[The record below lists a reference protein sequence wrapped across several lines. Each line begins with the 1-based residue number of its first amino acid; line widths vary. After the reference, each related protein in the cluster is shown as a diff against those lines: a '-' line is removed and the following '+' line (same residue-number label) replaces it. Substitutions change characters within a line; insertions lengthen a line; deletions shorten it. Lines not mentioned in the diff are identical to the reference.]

1 MVSSYSLFTYLCSSV
16 SLFLN
21 FTETCGPSSLFS
33 CHANTTCR
41 HHDLLHTSHLYPSW
55 FLLELTSYLPSK
67 SSTSGLLVKVEDFYE
82 NDSESWRNF
91 SVILR
96 KGNDVELL
104 KAKIYQ
110 WTLQLCLPSSI
121 QRRPEIDLVSSE
133 VIQIIC

>member
-1 MVSSYSLFTYLCSSV
+1 MILPVFSV
-16 SLFLN
+16 AMQSPP
-21 FTETCGPSSLFS
+21 EAHS
-33 CHANTTCR
+33 
-41 HHDLLHTSHLYPSW
+41 DLLHTSHPYPSW

-67 SSTSGLLVKVEDFYE
+67 SSTSGLLVKVEDFYK

-110 WTLQLCLPSSI
+110 WTLQLRLPSST
-121 QRRPEIDLVSSE
+121 QRSEIGLVSSE
-133 VIQIIC
+133 VMQIIC